1 MHQTILSAERIDSRI
16 IQVLNDTE
24 KDTKLSLF
32 DKIKS
37 VNQEDRTCIEI
48 RKALQE
54 NKKSYDEMLLKRFK
68 SIEDILFF
76 KKKL

>member
-16 IQVLNDTE
+16 IQELNDTL

-37 VNQEDRTCIEI
+37 VNQQDRTGIEI
-48 RKALQE
+48 RKALPE
-54 NKKSYDEMLLKRFK
+54 NKKSYDEILLKRFK
-68 SIEDILFF
+68 SIENILFF
-76 KKKL
+76 KEKL